1 MIEEV
6 GGKATTKKDKMSII
20 VNNELIDIL
29 DEDETTPIANLIRN
43 TNGVT
48 NNVEGKK
55 NKMKEKIDK

>member
-29 DEDETTPIANLIRN
+29 DEDETTLIANLIRN

-55 NKMKEKIDK
+55 SKMKEKIDK